1 MIKGCR
7 LPADTATLLV
17 MEPGDLESRVT
28 ALEHQVRDLTGRVQ
42 GSEQDAAAA
51 RILAGAADRDV
62 SEFRGELREFRRAT
76 AASFNAMRE
85 DFADLRSQFGVVQ
98 SDVGSLRSEFGILR
112 SEFGI
117 LRSDVGTLQSDVG
130 TLQSDVGSLRSEFGT
145 LQGQFDRGFTE
156 MRGRFDAAA
165 AGQREIVDLLQ
176 TIITDPGRNRPTE

>member
-1 MIKGCR
+1 
-7 LPADTATLLV
+7 

-62 SEFRGELREFRRAT
+62 SEFRGDLREFRRAT

-85 DFADLRSQFGVVQ
+85 DFADLRSKFGVV
-98 SDVGSLRSEFGILR
+98 
-112 SEFGI
+112 
-117 LRSDVGTLQSDVG
+117 
-130 TLQSDVGSLRSEFGT
+130 QSDVGSLRSEFGT

-176 TIITDPGRNRPTE
+176 TIITDQGHHRPPG